1 VFLDKW
7 PSGYCHSL
15 SMSRDQHLW
24 CYDGDHE
31 QFVKFDLRGHVETVF
46 GRYGVYPGATWGVH
60 QISADSEGN
69 LYAAEVFGG
78 RTQKFV
84 PKKNANP
91 HDLFFGRPLA
101 PKTPP
106 PQISTVR
113 LASPNPVAAARP
125 NPNAPIPNFAGT
137 WNFDKSKS
145 QMAASGGMGNGVAEP
160 PMAMTVTQNAGQ
172 ISIAMRYE
180 AEGAPRNGRPTSAVF
195 TLDGKMN
202 QVADPEDA
210 RPAYN
215 YKRIATWDGA
225 RLVLRTIHGLN
236 NVREVWVLEGNTLKL
251 QRAAQT
257 PGGADSA
264 TRELTYNKGS

>member
-1 VFLDKW
+1 
-7 PSGYCHSL
+7 
-15 SMSRDQHLW
+15 M
-24 CYDGDHE
+24 
-31 QFVKFDLRGHVETVF
+31 
-46 GRYGVYPGATWGVH
+46 ATP
-60 QISADSEGN
+60 
-69 LYAAEVFGG
+69 AA
-78 RTQKFV
+78 T
-84 PKKNANP
+84 
-91 HDLFFGRPLA
+91 
-101 PKTPP
+101 
-106 PQISTVR
+106 
-113 LASPNPVAAARP
+113 AAARP

-160 PMAMTVTQNAGQ
+160 PISLTVTQNASQ
-172 ISIAMRYE
+172 ISIAMQYE
-180 AEGAPRNGRPTSAVF
+180 AEGAPRNGRPLSAVF

-202 QVADPEDA
+202 QVPDPDDA

-236 NVREVWVLEGNTLKL
+236 NVREVWVLEGNVLRL

-264 TRELTYNKGS
+264 SRDLVYNKGS

>member
-1 VFLDKW
+1 
-7 PSGYCHSL
+7 
-15 SMSRDQHLW
+15 
-24 CYDGDHE
+24 
-31 QFVKFDLRGHVETVF
+31 
-46 GRYGVYPGATWGVH
+46 VH

-84 PKKNANP
+84 PKPNANP

-101 PKTPP
+101 PKTVPP
-106 PQISTVR
+106 RISTVH
-113 LASPNPVAAARP
+113 LASPNPVATARP
-125 NPNAPIPNFAGT
+125 NPNTPIPNFAGT
-137 WNFDKSKS
+137 WNFDTSKS
-145 QMAASGGMGNGVAEP
+145 QMAASGGMGSGVAEP
-160 PMAMTVTQNAGQ
+160 PVAMMITQNAGQ
-172 ISIAMRYE
+172 ISIAMKYQ

-202 QVADPEDA
+202 QVPDPEDP

-215 YKRIATWDGA
+215 YKRIASWDGA

-236 NVREVWVLEGNTLKL
+236 NVREVWVLEGNVLKL

-264 TRELTYNKGS
+264 TRDLVYNKGS